1 MIERKHI
8 VCILTVIFCMVLVS
22 EGKVQELRQSG
33 SDWVAEIQKNFKV
46 NPGGTL
52 VMEDIR
58 GDIVIQ
64 TWERNEVEIHETKR
78 MDIFSR
84 SEAEAAIEET
94 EKGYIQQGNT
104 ISVGGPAFNRRWI
117 ESRFQIWVP
126 VEFNCEVETEGGDL
140 SVTGIKGTVEAS
152 TGGGEINLSGIDG
165 PVRSKTGGGRIKI
178 ENTTQDVT
186 AETGGGEID
195 ISNSEGPVNASSG
208 GGDITIDNTADLV
221 RARTGGGSIDIVRT
235 QGSVDVETGGG
246 NVDIIETQ
254 GSVDVETG
262 GGDITIR
269 GAGGGA
275 RVQTGGGDV
284 DIQTVRGNFIAS
296 TGGGDID
303 VNGVVGTLDVRT
315 GGGEVDLAD
324 IQGAVEA
331 TTGGGDVRVKVTL
344 TDFSV
349 DHHIGIQTGGGNIDL
364 TIPEKLPVTINAT
377 IRYQERRWEDYTITS
392 DFPLKITS
400 NGQDSRYR
408 IIQATGDINGGG
420 DPVQLNT
427 GGGNIHIRKLK

>member
-1 MIERKHI
+1 MIKKKQI
-8 VCILTVIFCMVLVS
+8 IGILIIFFCVFFVA
-22 EGKVQELRQSG
+22 EGRLQELRQLG
-33 SDWVAEIQKNFKV
+33 SDWVAEVQKNFEV
-46 NPGGTL
+46 NPGGSL
-52 VMEDIR
+52 IMEDIR
-58 GDIVIQ
+58 GDVAIQ

-84 SEAEAAIEET
+84 NEAEAAIEET
-94 EKGYIQQGNT
+94 ERGYVQQGNT

-117 ESRFQIWVP
+117 DSSFQIRVP

-140 SVTGIKGTVEAS
+140 SVTGINGTVEAS
-152 TGGGEINLSGIDG
+152 TGGGDIDLSHVGG
-165 PVRSKTGGGRIKI
+165 LVHAKTGGGDVDID
-178 ENTTQDVT
+178 NTKQEVT
-186 AETGGGEID
+186 AETGGGDID
-195 ISNSEGPVNASSG
+195 VSNSGGSVNVSSG

-246 NVDIIETQ
+246 DVDITETQ
-254 GSVDVETG
+254 GSVDVGTG

-269 GAGGGA
+269 GAGGDA

-303 VNGVVGTLDVRT
+303 VNGVVGMLDVST
-315 GGGEVDLAD
+315 GGGEVDLVD
-324 IQGAVEA
+324 IQGSVKAS
-331 TTGGGDVRVKVTL
+331 TGGGDVSVEVTL
-344 TDFSV
+344 TDFSM
-349 DHHIGIQTGGGNIDL
+349 DHHMDIETGGGDIDL
-364 TIPEKLPVTINAT
+364 AIPEKLPVTINAV

-392 DFPLKITS
+392 DFPLTITT

-408 IIQATGDINGGG
+408 VIQATGDINGGG

-427 GGGNIHIRKLK
+427 AGGNIHIRKSD